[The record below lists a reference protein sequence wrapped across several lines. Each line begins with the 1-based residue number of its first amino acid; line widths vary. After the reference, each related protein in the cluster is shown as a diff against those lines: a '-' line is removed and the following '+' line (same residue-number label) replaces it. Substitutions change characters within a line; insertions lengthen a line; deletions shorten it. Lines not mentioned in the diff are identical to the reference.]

1 MLRFI
6 NKHINRE
13 KAAPSQPDVKPVAT
27 VVKKPAVE
35 APKNDNKKKND
46 RAMTDK
52 NFDQMEQLANQL
64 TPEQTTKRIK
74 KDKGLIERVESQKTI
89 LTEDNR
95 QLLVD

>member
-13 KAAPSQPDVKPVAT
+13 KTTPSQPEVKPVAT
-27 VVKKPAVE
+27 VVEEPVAE